1 MAPPILEVDNL
12 EKGYGRAGSRHL
24 ILDGVSFVVPQGDFV
39 SVVGP
44 SGCGKTTL
52 LMALSGL
59 AQPDKGAVRFRG
71 QEVLKPPHGIA
82 VVFQD
87 YTRSLFPWK
96 TALENIVFAM
106 RGTAQKTKIARRDRG
121 MELLAAVGLQ
131 ESAHKHP
138 WQMSGGMQQRVAIA
152 RGLASES
159 DLLLLDEPLAAVD
172 AQTRSE
178 MQDLILDLARQ
189 FNQTCLLVT
198 HDVDEAVY
206 MADKVVVLTRR
217 PTKVEVEI
225 KVELGKQ
232 RDQILTRE
240 QPAFL
245 SARHDV
251 LKRIRTAVA
260 TADAA
265 S

>member
-1 MAPPILEVDNL
+1 MASSILEVDRL
-12 EKGYGRAGSRHL
+12 EKSYGRANSRL
-24 ILDGVSFVVPQGDFV
+24 PILDGVSFVVPKGDFV

-59 AQPDKGAVRFRG
+59 TPPDKGEVRFRG
-71 QEVLKPPHGIA
+71 QAVVKPPPGIA

-96 TALENIVFAM
+96 TALENVVFAM
-106 RGTAQKTKIARRDRG
+106 RGTAQKTRSARRERG

-131 ESAHKHP
+131 DSAHKHP

-152 RGLASES
+152 RGLATES

-172 AQTRSE
+172 AQTRTE

-189 FNQTCLLVT
+189 FSQTCLLVT

-217 PTKVEVEI
+217 PTRVEI
-225 KVELGKQ
+225 EIVVELGKQ

-251 LKRIRTAVA
+251 LKRIRSASKTTEAA
-260 TADAA
+260 T
-265 S
+265 